1 MRRATKAAPN
11 GQRKRTTKR
20 VQPGINATGAVT
32 RAKILKRAH
41 DLYATVGYSAVT
53 MRALAKKLGISAQA
67 LYYYFPSKEA
77 MFGALAHEGVLLLEA
92 LHPSEELGDAIDSL
106 RLPYLRYYEFSK
118 AHRAYFSLLWMDP
131 AAATILQTPQ
141 IPLLQRMKDDT
152 HRRFQRCIDE
162 RIFPATLDIGN
173 ASAVLFG
180 AVHGAAV
187 LRLTGRP
194 PSAARK
200 ADMIARTL
208 LDHAISAMRAGAEGT
223 AASAR
228 PRARRAS
235 GPPVVVDGPPV
246 LTIQRRRWP
255 TS

>member
-1 MRRATKAAPN
+1 MRRATTTAAD
-11 GQRKRTTKR
+11 GRQKRTTKS
-20 VQPGINATGAVT
+20 VKPGINATGAVT

-41 DLYATVGYSAVT
+41 DLYAAVGYSAVT

-77 MFGALAHEGVLLLEA
+77 MFGALANEGVLLLEA

-106 RLPYLRYYEFSK
+106 RLPYLRYYDFSK

-131 AAATILQTPQ
+131 AAATILQAPQ
-141 IPLLQRMKDDT
+141 MPLLERMKGDA

-162 RIFPATLDIGN
+162 RIFPATLDIEN

-187 LRLTGRP
+187 VRLTGRP
-194 PSAARK
+194 PNAARK

-208 LDHAISAMRAGAEGT
+208 LDNAIGAMRAGAEGT
-223 AASAR
+223 ASSAP
-228 PRARRAS
+228 PRARRAL

-255 TS
+255 MS